1 MSDVQIDVTALEVRR
16 ALARSFRGDTDPGPH
31 AWRGSV
37 GVGDAVV
44 AVDVEPRAGRRQH
57 RPRPRPV
64 DRVRRDARAARAHP
78 GGENAELVLGRFAVV
93 GGAVDVEHAILAGT
107 TMDAVEVQ
115 ASVWAVGWAAASF
128 GRAPARARHRGR
140 PRPPPPQTP
149 AARLRDAED
158 HVELTTRRVRQHL
171 DARYGGFEHH
181 PDWGFHGAFGS
192 ARVFVEVLPVLDDS
206 TAVRVSSPVLS
217 QVAMSDELALR
228 LLSPRGGAAV
238 RRVRAPRGARRGVAP
253 ARDPGRR
260 PRRGRARDGDRHRR
274 RDRRRLR
281 RRARAASSGVC
292 ATPISGSGAGM
303 GRSGMLSPAMPV
315 RLPAQLD
322 VPRRTTRRCSSAST
336 ATPGRGS
343 TTSRTRSA
351 SRAAPPR

>member
-16 ALARSFRGDTDPGPH
+16 SLARSFRGDADPGPH
-31 AWRGSV
+31 AWRGTV

-44 AVDVEPRAGRRQH
+44 AVDVEPRDGRRLD

-64 DRVRRDARAARAHP
+64 DRVRRDARRGSPASWRA
-78 GGENAELVLGRFAVV
+78 ENAELVLGRFAVV
-93 GGAVDVEHAILAGT
+93 DGAVDVEHAILAGT

-128 GRAPARARHRGR
+128 APRLRALVTEAVPV
-140 PRPPPPQTP
+140 PPPPQTP
-149 AARLRDAED
+149 AARLRDSED

-228 LLSPRGGAAV
+228 LLALAAEQPFGAFAHLAARDEVWLQHAILGDDLDRVELETAIDAV
-238 RRVRAPRGARRGVAP
+238 AAIADGCDDALAPRVRGFAL
-253 ARDPGRR
+253 RR
-260 PRRGRARDGDRHRR
+260 PR
-274 RDRRRLR
+274 
-281 RRARAASSGVC
+281 V
-292 ATPISGSGAGM
+292 
-303 GRSGMLSPAMPV
+303 
-315 RLPAQLD
+315 
-322 VPRRTTRRCSSAST
+322 
-336 ATPGRGS
+336 
-343 TTSRTRSA
+343 
-351 SRAAPPR
+351 AAPAWPDLGCSPLRCRPPPGATGPS